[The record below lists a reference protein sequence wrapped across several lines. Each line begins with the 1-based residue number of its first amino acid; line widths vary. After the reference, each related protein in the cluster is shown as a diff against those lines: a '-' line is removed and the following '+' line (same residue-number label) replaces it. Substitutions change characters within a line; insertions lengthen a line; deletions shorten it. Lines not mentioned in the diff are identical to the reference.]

1 MAIEYD
7 NDDDGNGVW
16 WWWFRCWRYIKLS
29 MDERMM
35 MAGWFSNEL
44 ADSSI
49 RDNLTQFYILLLF
62 YDNNIKMKKNCAN
75 IEAYIEM
82 FNEKIKKCWWFEMVR
97 LNFFIGFKWIIM
109 KIFGLSIE
117 IHLSLSKE
125 CWGSFKWAI
134 NVSFFQKHVFFVV
147 AGKWT

>member
-7 NDDDGNGVW
+7 NDDDGKGVW
-16 WWWFRCWRYIKLS
+16 WWWCRCGWYIKLS

-62 YDNNIKMKKNCAN
+62 YDNNIQMKK
-75 IEAYIEM
+75 
-82 FNEKIKKCWWFEMVR
+82 KIVR
-97 LNFFIGFKWIIM
+97 I
-109 KIFGLSIE
+109 
-117 IHLSLSKE
+117 SKL
-125 CWGSFKWAI
+125 I
-134 NVSFFQKHVFFVV
+134 
-147 AGKWT
+147 